1 MRVKPTS
8 KHGGVI
14 VELGEK
20 ESQMPDQPAFASTAF
35 QLQKILVPTDLS
47 ECSKKA
53 LQYAVPFAKQFGA
66 ELHLL
71 YVSEP
76 YPPVPELGPV
86 DVVPPQDAKA
96 DLEAL
101 RRSIGQSVRTS
112 ASLRV
117 GTPHVEIAESA
128 RELEADLII
137 IATHGRKG
145 FERMFLGSTAET
157 VVRHAP
163 CPVLI
168 VRQVE
173 RDFVPD

>member
-1 MRVKPTS
+1 MRVKPTF
-8 KHGGVI
+8 KNGGVI
-14 VELGEK
+14 VELGAN
-20 ESQMPDQPAFASTAF
+20 ESQMHDQPELVPTAF
-35 QLQKILVPTDLS
+35 KLQKILVPTDLS

-86 DVVPPQDAKA
+86 EVVPPQDAKT

-101 RRSIGQSVRTS
+101 RRSIGQGVRAS

-117 GTPHVEIAESA
+117 GTPHVEITEAASA
-128 RELEADLII
+128 LAADLII

-145 FERMFLGSTAET
+145 FERMFLGSTTET

-168 VRQVE
+168 VRQTE
-173 RDFVPD
+173 RDFVPG